1 VSEKASRA
9 SSKLVFSLT
18 EPPVSFISAMIRGY
32 WAGSVTTL
40 TYFMFLDAARTM
52 AGPPMSMFS
61 MASSSDAPLATVSS
75 KRRG

>member
-18 EPPVSFISAMIRGY
+18 DPPEASISAMIRGY
-32 WAGSVTTL
+32 WAGSVTTV
-40 TYFMFLDAARTM
+40 TYLLFLDAALTM

-61 MASSSDAPLATVSS
+61 MASSREAPFAMVSS
-75 KRRG
+75 KR